1 MEDNGIRYAYLLMGG
16 HIMADMA
23 QGALSCVAAFLVLH
37 DGFSYAQAT
46 ALVFFANMATAV
58 VQPLFGWIGDR
69 YAKPW
74 IMALGVFFACGGVA
88 LIGVTQSY
96 PVIVAAAMLSGLG
109 VDMFH
114 PEGGRL
120 AHLVAGGQ
128 KSRGMSIFSVG
139 GNIGFALG
147 PVAMTAAIGVWGMR
161 GTVAFA
167 VPAVVYALVLLAFCP
182 VFARYGGT
190 GAAAAGDSIGG
201 LAGTRRDCPGRFAV
215 VILALSLR
223 SVISY
228 GVSSFVALYM
238 VQTVGSSE
246 WLGSM
251 VLAATAVVSAAGTVA
266 AGFIGDRIPPLPLS
280 LVCYAVM
287 AAASLALAP
296 GLPLAAALVC
306 LAVLSFSLTA
316 FNPSLITYSQD
327 LMPNRLGLASG
338 MSLGVAVC
346 AGGAGTPLMGMVA
359 DVFGVGSVFSVMAG
373 AAVAGAAIV
382 AVLAVTARRGARGQA

>member
-1 MEDNGIRYAYLLMGG
+1 MKNMGIRYSYLLMGG

-88 LIGVTQSY
+88 LIGVTSSY
-96 PVIVAAAMLSGLG
+96 PLIVAASMVSGLG

-120 AHLVAGGQ
+120 AHLMAGDRKNQ
-128 KSRGMSIFSVG
+128 SMSIFSVG

-147 PVAMTAAIGVWGMR
+147 PVAMTTAIGLWDMR

-167 VPAVVYALVLLAFCP
+167 VPAVVYSLILLAFCP
-182 VFARYGGT
+182 TFSRYGSRDATNAVG
-190 GAAAAGDSIGG
+190 SIGE
-201 LAGTRRDCPGRFAV
+201 LAGTRRDRPGRFAV
-215 VILALSLR
+215 VIVALSLR

-228 GVSSFVALYM
+228 GLSSFVALYM
-238 VQTVGSSE
+238 VQAVGSSE
-246 WLGSM
+246 WLGSI
-251 VLAATAVVSAAGTVA
+251 VLAMTAVVSAAGTVA
-266 AGFIGDRIPPLPLS
+266 AGFIGDRIPSLILS
-280 LVCYAVM
+280 LVCYIAMGLVC
-287 AAASLALAP
+287 LALVP
-296 GLPLAAALVC
+296 GLPMVPSLVC
-306 LAVLSFSLTA
+306 LAVLSLALTL
-316 FNPSLITYSQD
+316 FNPSLITYGQD

-346 AGGAGTPLMGMVA
+346 AGGAGTPLMGMAA
-359 DVFGVGSVFSVMAG
+359 DVFGVGSVFAVMAV
-373 AAVAGAAIV
+373 AAVVGAAII
-382 AVLAVTARRGARGQA
+382 AALMVTARHLGGRS